1 MMAVNWPIR
10 RYALLPKNSNKKSV
24 VIMLWSPKLERQAIP
39 ALPDMTID
47 ADIPKLSWAENYSAY
62 YGIDFRREYSG
73 LRHLIG
79 GFDSAGERI
88 AMQVFMLPGA
98 HSTAFVYHG
107 YYDHVGLFDNVINYF
122 LKHGYSVVAYDMPGH
137 GLSSGEPAAI
147 DDFMRYR
154 QVLSDAFKVVADFG
168 LPARRIGLAQSTGCA
183 VLMSHLLSGGEGDF
197 ERVVLMAPLLKP
209 CEWWWGKPAHSI
221 LKYFIH
227 SLPRKF
233 ADNSDDQAFLEFL
246 RERDPLQ
253 ARTLPVS
260 WVGALKK
267 WQPWFLK
274 QGPVKSSIL
283 ILQGDADETVEWRY
297 NLPRIK
303 QKFPNAKVVFV
314 AGARHHLAKE
324 SEAYREQLWQACD
337 DYL

>member
-1 MMAVNWPIR
+1 MI
-10 RYALLPKNSNKKSV
+10 
-24 VIMLWSPKLERQAIP
+24 WSPELDPKTIP
-39 ALPDMTID
+39 PLPDISVTAEI
-47 ADIPKLSWAENYSAY
+47 AQLPWAASYSAY
-62 YGIDFRREYSG
+62 YDINYELDYPG
-73 LRHLIG
+73 LKHLFG

-88 AMQVFMLPGA
+88 AMQVFCLPSA

-107 YYDHVGLFDNVINYF
+107 YYDHVGLFNNVVNYF
-122 LKHGYSVVAYDMPGH
+122 LKHGYSVVAYDLPGH
-137 GLSSGEPAAI
+137 GLSTGEPAAI
-147 DDFMRYR
+147 DDFRRYQ
-154 QVLSDAFKVVADFG
+154 QVMSDAFAVVADFG
-168 LPARRIGLAQSTGCA
+168 LPSRRVGLAQSTGCA
-183 VLMSHLLSGGEGDF
+183 VLMSYLLSGGETEF
-197 ERVVLMAPLLKP
+197 ERVVLLAPLLKP
-209 CEWWWGKPAHSI
+209 CDWWWGKPAHAV

-274 QGPVKSSIL
+274 QAPVNSSVL

-314 AGARHHLAKE
+314 PGAHHHLAKE

-337 DYL
+337 DFF

>member
-1 MMAVNWPIR
+1 MI
-10 RYALLPKNSNKKSV
+10 
-24 VIMLWSPKLERQAIP
+24 WSPELDPKTIP
-39 ALPDMTID
+39 PLPDISVTAEI
-47 ADIPKLSWAENYSAY
+47 AQLPWAASYSAY
-62 YGIDFRREYSG
+62 YDIAYEQDYPS
-73 LRHLIG
+73 LKHLFG

-88 AMQVFMLPGA
+88 AMQVFCLPNA

-107 YYDHVGLFDNVINYF
+107 YYDHVGLFNNVVNYF
-122 LKHGYSVVAYDMPGH
+122 LKHGYSVVAYDLPGH
-137 GLSSGEPAAI
+137 GLSSGERAAI
-147 DDFMRYR
+147 DNFRCYQ

-168 LPARRIGLAQSTGCA
+168 LPSRRVALAQSTGCA
-183 VLMSHLLSGGEGDF
+183 VLMSYLLSGGEAEF
-197 ERVVLMAPLLKP
+197 ERVVLLAPLLKP
-209 CEWWWGKPAHSI
+209 CDWWWGKPAHSV
-221 LKYFIH
+221 LKHFIH

-253 ARTLPVS
+253 ARTLPLS

-274 QGPVKSSIL
+274 QAPVNSSIL
-283 ILQGDADETVEWRY
+283 VLQGDADETVEWRY

-314 AGARHHLAKE
+314 SGAHHHLAKE

-337 DYL
+337 DYF